1 MVKRCSEETKLPLR
15 SLISLPPSVPVLDPG
30 GPRSVGLPLSIALG
44 FNWWR
49 EREGE
54 REGERGREGG
64 RKRER
69 EREGEKGEG
78 GRERE
83 GDRER
88 GRKIEKVRHVTCK

>member
-54 REGERGREGG
+54 REREGG
-64 RKRER
+64 REGERER
-69 EREGEKGEG
+69 ERE
-78 GRERE
+78 RERKE
-83 GDRER
+83 REGERGRGDRER